1 MLGADIAVVTDKVQ
15 DYIVNIPQRGSN
27 IVYEV
32 HLIDSP
38 GFDDGT
44 VADCKVLT
52 RIADFVNTHYKLK
65 NTLAGVLY
73 LHDITK
79 AKMGGV
85 GKRNLRMLE
94 NMVGNDKGITVL
106 W

>member
-1 MLGADIAVVTDKVQ
+1 M
-15 DYIVNIPQRGSN
+15 
-27 IVYEV
+27 

-38 GFDDGT
+38 GFDDRSLS
-44 VADCKVLT
+44 DFKVLT
-52 RIADFVNTHYKLK
+52 RIADFVNTHYKLG

-85 GKRNLRMLE
+85 GLRNLRTLEQMLAL
-94 NMVGNDKGITVL
+94 MSGTIAL